1 MSQNVRQNNL
11 FAAEDYTKIYK
22 SFQNVDFVAYD
33 VDSIQNAL
41 IDNLRINYPENFNDF
56 VQSSEM
62 IAHVQLLSY
71 IASSLA
77 FRTDLNARENI
88 LDTAERRESIIRLAR
103 MINYQ
108 PRRNIALSGLMK
120 VDALQTD
127 APLKDNLGR
136 DLQNKT
142 IFWNDANN
150 VDSYDQFITI
160 LDSVM
165 SASNPFGKPY
175 KKQTVNGVPTSLYQL
190 NNKKNVEVAYPITV
204 KANGKSIAI
213 DICNP
218 DLDEDGVISEIHP
231 NPQNAFNI
239 IHRNDGQ
246 GLSSINTGFFL
257 YFKQGKMLKKD
268 YKFDFAVKNRVVDV
282 DVTNINEDDVYVQE
296 INNNGE
302 VLQEWTKIPNVN
314 GGTNI
319 IYNAISINNRNVY
332 AVISDTNDKI
342 KLNFADGNF
351 GNIPT
356 GIFRTWVRPSIN
368 QNITLRPEQASG
380 LEITIPYIDKE
391 GQNHNL
397 RVIFSLQYNVSNSA
411 VSETTEQIK
420 NRASQVYYT
429 QDRMVNNEDYNVF
442 PLTRGNEIVK
452 VRTINRTHAGHSRYI
467 DINDPTGFHQDL
479 FITSDDGALYKD
491 SVVPS
496 ANVTMK
502 NDIANEPTIIT
513 TIDLAEF
520 LNNEK
525 LNNFFYDDYLMQYKA
540 YKQSTHTA
548 SSTYNKYNVFEFVF
562 NTNKNVA
569 TTVDNCA
576 YKFIPMPEADY
587 DNKGMVY
594 NTVALLSTDPDEVSL
609 AYYSQL
615 EPKYNE
621 DKYGKFHFMT
631 VGCKVKFIN
640 PLDFS
645 EEKYVT
651 VMSMTTDDNKG
662 TLFVFDDVVN
672 KNWIIKE
679 IFPKFRS
686 IFSDVEINTIKS
698 NIENRNNFGIK
709 YTIENSAGNGE
720 GEWIITDTVNAETPY
735 QYGIVGNDW
744 FANAQY
750 NSTGNSY
757 MFTSRGTEY
766 IFESYRDVRFFF
778 DVDQYNYDI
787 LTGKAKRDIIEVT
800 TENTSPQITEI
811 WKCDIK
817 GLWVNVDDETM
828 HYPAGSS
835 SFIPFQSRFM
845 SEDDVVI
852 TANLVKVINGG
863 IEQKRSFNFD
873 FSTVGMVLISGT
885 NPIGGDEITIKYI
898 DKTPMMKYPV
908 NWGIYDHL
916 YQEDGYLDSSKV
928 VVSPAD
934 TDGDGVPDIMYS
946 FQKIVPDDGIVFLE
960 NNVTYDGYQN
970 KRLWKADWMDLR
982 GVSQDSFDIKYDD
995 ILYTDMFL
1003 VDVNN
1008 SSFLKEY
1015 INTLIVEAVLA
1026 PSSSTNYRTMDQLN
1040 KLNTTDVTVIFTERL
1055 DPVSGKPVLAN
1066 ITSYPILERINV
1078 DLQKVNIVRT
1088 MVLTSGAMQPY
1099 TVMND
1104 ITLNPVT
1111 FTLDT
1116 QHSVKSGRTF
1126 TQNSAHNG
1134 YDVKTFDYKWHHY
1147 APTDNRIDPSI
1158 SNLMDMTVLTMSH
1171 YKDVLIW
1178 KNKRQAMNLYPEA
1191 PSNEELRLQFGDL
1204 NKYKMQSDQIV
1215 FNSGRF
1221 KLLFGKNAEEKL
1233 RAKFKVVKSPTSGM
1247 TDNEI
1252 KARVIEA
1259 IDVFFDIQ
1267 NWDFGE
1273 AFYYTELAAFVH
1285 RYMAKYISSVVIVPI
1300 NAQAKFG
1307 DLFQIKAEPTELFMS
1322 IATIDDVEIVT
1333 NLTESNLR
1341 V

>member
-22 SFQNVDFVAYD
+22 SFQNVDFMAYD
-33 VDSIQNAL
+33 VDSIQSAL
-41 IDNLRINYPENFNDF
+41 IDNLRFNYPESFNDF

-62 IAHVQLLSY
+62 VAHIQLLSY

-77 FRTDLNARENI
+77 FRSDLNARENI

-108 PRRNIALSGLMK
+108 PRRNIALSGIMK
-120 VDALQTD
+120 IDALQTD

-136 DLQNKT
+136 ELQNKT
-142 IFWNDANN
+142 VFWNDANN

-165 SASNPFGKPY
+165 AASNPFGKPY

-218 DLDEDGVISEIHP
+218 DLDADGVLTEIHP

-257 YFKQGKMLKKD
+257 FFKQGKMLKKD
-268 YKFDFAVKNRVVDV
+268 YKFDFAIKNRVVDV

-296 INNNGE
+296 INNSGE

-319 IYNAISINNRNVY
+319 VYNAISINNRNVY

-351 GNIPT
+351 GNVPT

-368 QNITLRPEQASG
+368 QNISLKPEQASG

-397 RVIFSLQYNVSNSA
+397 RVIFSLQYSVSNSS
-411 VSETTEQIK
+411 VSETTDQIK
-420 NRASQVYYT
+420 TRAPQVYYT

-479 FITSDDGALYKD
+479 FIASDDGALYKE

-496 ANVTMK
+496 SSVIIK

-513 TIDLAEF
+513 TIDLAGF

-525 LNNFFYDDYLMQYKA
+525 LNNFFYDEYLMQYKV
-540 YKQSTHTA
+540 YKQNTF
-548 SSTYNKYNVFEFVF
+548 SSADTYNKYNVFEFVF
-562 NTNKNVA
+562 NVNKNVA
-569 TTVDNCA
+569 TTVTNCP
-576 YKFIPMPEADY
+576 YKFIPVPETDY
-587 DNKGMVY
+587 DNKGMIY
-594 NTVALLSTDPDEVSL
+594 NTVALMSSVQAEVDT
-609 AYYSQL
+609 AFYSQI
-615 EPKYNE
+615 EPKHNE
-621 DKYGKFHFMT
+621 TDYGKFHFMS
-631 VGCKVKFIN
+631 VGCKVKFVN

-645 EEKYVT
+645 EEKYATVT
-651 VMSMTTDDNKG
+651 SMTTDDNKG
-662 TLFVFDDVVN
+662 TLFVFDVAIN
-672 KNWIIKE
+672 KNWIVKE
-679 IFPKFRS
+679 VFPKFRS
-686 IFSDVEINTIKS
+686 IFSDVEVNIIKS

-709 YTIENSAGNGE
+709 YSIDTDEWVVLDSVNSE
-720 GEWIITDTVNAETPY
+720 SPY
-735 QYGIVGNDW
+735 QLGVIGNEW

-757 MFTSRGTEY
+757 LFTSRGVDY
-766 IFESYRDVRFFF
+766 VFESFRDVRFFF

-800 TENTSPQITEI
+800 TENTTPQITEI
-811 WKCDIK
+811 WKCK
-817 GLWVNVDDETM
+817 EGLWVNVDDETM
-828 HYPAGSS
+828 HYVAGASS

-845 SEDDVVI
+845 SEADVVV
-852 TANLVKVINGG
+852 TSNKPFV
-863 IEQKRSFNFD
+863 FD
-873 FSTVGMVLISGT
+873 YSTVGMVIISSVVPV
-885 NPIGGDEITIKYI
+885 NDDEVTIRYV

-916 YQEDGYLDSSKV
+916 YQEDGYLDTSKV
-928 VVSPAD
+928 IVSPAD

-946 FQKIVPDDGIVFLE
+946 FQKVVQDNGVVFLE
-960 NNVTYDGYQN
+960 QNTTYDGYQN
-970 KRLWKADWMDLR
+970 KRLWKSEWMDLR
-982 GVSQDSFDIKYDD
+982 GIDRTLFDIKYDD
-995 ILYTDMFL
+995 ILYTDLFL
-1003 VDVNN
+1003 VDLVNADY
-1008 SSFLKEY
+1008 LKQY
-1015 INTLIVEAVLA
+1015 INNIIVEAVLA
-1026 PSSSTNYRTMDQLN
+1026 PTSSNVYRSMEQLN
-1040 KLNTTDVTVIFTERL
+1040 KLNATDVTVIYTERF
-1055 DPVSGKPVLAN
+1055 DAVSGKPVLVNNVA
-1066 ITSYPILERINV
+1066 YPILERINV
-1078 DLQKVNIVRT
+1078 DLQKVETVRT
-1088 MVLTSGAMQPY
+1088 LVLTNGPMQPY
-1099 TVMND
+1099 VVIND

-1111 FTLDT
+1111 YTLDT
-1116 QHSVKSGRTF
+1116 QHSIRSGRTF

-1134 YDVKTFDYKWHHY
+1134 YDAKTFDYKWHHF
-1147 APTDNRIDPSI
+1147 APKDNRIDPSI

-1178 KNKRQAMNLYPEA
+1178 KNKRQALTLYPEA
-1191 PSNEELRLQFGDL
+1191 PSNEDLRLQFGDL

-1215 FNSGRF
+1215 FNSGKF

-1233 RAKFKVVKSPTSGM
+1233 RAKFKVVKSPSSGI

-1252 KARVIEA
+1252 KTRVIEA

-1285 RYMAKYISSVVIVPI
+1285 RYMAKYISSVVIVPV
-1300 NAQAKFG
+1300 NAQSRFG

-1322 IATIDDVEIVT
+1322 IATIDDVEIVS
-1333 NLTESNLR
+1333 NLTETNLR